1 MRKEIRKWRQS
12 LAVILA
18 SMGIIFGSFACGSSP
33 DPMGSGDAE
42 TSQVEGNAETLRAV
56 YVENLEY
63 LRDNHIS
70 FDDEDAVLNATLRF
84 YEVKFGQDSSAYRS
98 IAAAAVEFDGS
109 SGMLQDYSW
118 YSKNLQAIV
127 ERVDDA
133 RNQAPGLEQFLNQ
146 LQELQK
152 DVLSSSWTNTDKT
165 TSISYLILLEETMR
179 YLGQDQGQQFSSSQ
193 FTAAA
198 FSFWRCAAG
207 VVGGAILGGL
217 TGAAAGSVIPAIGTT
232 AGGVWGAIGGGLT
245 GAAAAC

>member
-1 MRKEIRKWRQS
+1 MRKGIRSWQLS

-18 SMGIIFGSFACGSSP
+18 SAGIIFGSFACGSSP
-33 DPMGSGDAE
+33 DPMGPSDTE
-42 TSQVEGNAETLRAV
+42 TSQVEGNAETLRVV

-63 LRDNHIS
+63 LRDNHIH
-70 FDDEDAVLNATLRF
+70 FDDENAVLNSTLSF
-84 YEVKFGQDSSAYRS
+84 YEKKFGEDSSAYRS
-98 IAAAAVEFDGS
+98 IAAAAIEFNES
-109 SGMLQDYSW
+109 SRMLQDHSK

-127 ERVDDA
+127 QRVNDA
-133 RNQAPGLEQFLNQ
+133 RNQAPDLEHFLNQ
-146 LQELQK
+146 LQDLQK
-152 DVLSSSWTNTDKT
+152 TVLSSSWTNPDKT
-165 TSISYLILLEETMR
+165 SSISYLILLEETMR
-179 YLGQDQGQQFSSSQ
+179 YLGQDQSQELLSSQ
-193 FTAAA
+193 FTTEA